1 MTAFVS
7 VAPTVPQNLFTISM
21 SFDCLLSLA
30 PFGASLHLQRLS
42 ILYCSWQIW
51 FSISTCLGLCS
62 DGSACS
68 KKEPIFSRTAVI
80 F

>member
-1 MTAFVS
+1 MTASVS
-7 VAPTVPQNLFTISM
+7 VAPTVAQNLFTISM
-21 SFDCLLSLA
+21 SFDSLLSLA
-30 PFGASLHLQRLS
+30 PFGASLHLQCLS